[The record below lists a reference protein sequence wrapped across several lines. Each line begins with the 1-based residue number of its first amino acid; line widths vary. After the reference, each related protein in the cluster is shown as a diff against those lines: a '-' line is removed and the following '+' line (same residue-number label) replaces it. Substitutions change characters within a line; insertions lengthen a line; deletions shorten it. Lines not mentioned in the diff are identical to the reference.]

1 MEPSDYIEFVSA
13 DGTHWRVYEISN
25 RPSIGASRSL
35 IFVSEQGFRRV
46 YDYPPDWRTLST
58 EALSELSWRT

>member
-1 MEPSDYIEFVSA
+1 MNEDFVEFVSP

-25 RPSIGASRSL
+25 RPSMGTGRSL

-46 YDYPPDWRTLST
+46 YDYPADWRTLSP
-58 EALSELSWRT
+58 EQLSDLSWRT